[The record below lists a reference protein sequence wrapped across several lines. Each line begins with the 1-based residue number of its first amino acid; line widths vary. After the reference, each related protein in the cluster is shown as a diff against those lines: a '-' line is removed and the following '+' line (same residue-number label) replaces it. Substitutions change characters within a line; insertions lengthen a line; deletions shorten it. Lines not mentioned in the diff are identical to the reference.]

1 MNILFFLH
9 SLWRW
14 VVLAVAIIT
23 IVKLAMGL
31 IGRKSWSNTDNL
43 LGLAFTTVFD
53 IQLLLGLIVYA
64 GTFMNLHPLR
74 WYPTIARLSMEHVTL
89 MILAL
94 VVVHVVWMRVKK
106 QSTDSKKFRTG
117 LIGFGVSLLMIAAA
131 VPTWAMSVSA

>member
-23 IVKLAMGL
+23 IVKLATGI
-31 IGRKSWSNTDNL
+31 IGRKSWSNADNL
-43 LGLAFTTVFD
+43 LGLTFTTVFD

-74 WYPTIARLSMEHVTL
+74 WYPSVARLSMEHVTL

-94 VVVHVVWMRVKK
+94 VVAHAVWMRVKK
-106 QSTDSKKFRTG
+106 QATDSRKFRTG

-131 VPTWAMSVSA
+131 VPTWAMTAAA